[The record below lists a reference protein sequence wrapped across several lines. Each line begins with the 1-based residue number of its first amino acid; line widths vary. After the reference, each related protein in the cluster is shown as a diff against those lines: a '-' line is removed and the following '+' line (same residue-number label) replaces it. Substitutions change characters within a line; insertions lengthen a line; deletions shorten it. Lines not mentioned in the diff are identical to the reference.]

1 MTTENSQTAAVP
13 LVEVQGVVKRFGK
26 TTALNGVELRVHA
39 GRTHALVGRNGA
51 GKSTLVSILTG
62 LNAPDEGWV
71 KFSGEATPA
80 LNDVNAWRS
89 RVACVYQKP
98 TIFPNLTVAENL
110 LINRQD
116 LGKRL
121 ISWREV
127 NREAQKILDAWDISV
142 DVHLEAG
149 LLDVENRQL
158 VEIARSLSY
167 GARFIILDEPTAM
180 LEGKAITRLFER
192 MRKLQEQGVTF
203 LFISHHLTEVYDICH
218 DVTVYRDARHIVTA
232 PVAEFPQKQM
242 IEAMTGER
250 YEDKVYTPRELPDER
265 VLEVSNLS
273 HRFRFNNLNFAVKK
287 REMVGLVGLGGCG
300 KVGLAETIVGL
311 QSAVGGEIYINGK
324 TYARD
329 SVRAA
334 LDAGIGFVPQ
344 DRHHGG
350 FVPEMSI
357 EENATMTILPE
368 LSSAKL
374 GIIDRQKRFNLA
386 SQWIKAL
393 DVKTYGAEQEVAGL
407 SGGNQQK
414 VVQARAMA
422 NEPQLLVMINPTA
435 GVDIK
440 SKHTLLDYVAQ
451 EAERREMAVIIVSDD
466 LDDVRGCDRVI
477 VMQHGK
483 MAHEFKQGW
492 NDNMLIAAMEGMLE
506 ADEAPYQFVPQAA
519 QEQAQHI

>member
-1 MTTENSQTAAVP
+1 M
-13 LVEVQGVVKRFGK
+13 
-26 TTALNGVELRVHA
+26 
-39 GRTHALVGRNGA
+39 
-51 GKSTLVSILTG
+51 
-62 LNAPDEGWV
+62 
-71 KFSGEATPA
+71 
-80 LNDVNAWRS
+80 
-89 RVACVYQKP
+89 
-98 TIFPNLTVAENL
+98 
-110 LINRQD
+110 
-116 LGKRL
+116 
-121 ISWREV
+121 
-127 NREAQKILDAWDISV
+127 
-142 DVHLEAG
+142 
-149 LLDVENRQL
+149 
-158 VEIARSLSY
+158 
-167 GARFIILDEPTAM
+167 
-180 LEGKAITRLFER
+180 
-192 MRKLQEQGVTF
+192 
-203 LFISHHLTEVYDICH
+203 
-218 DVTVYRDARHIVTA
+218 
-232 PVAEFPQKQM
+232 
-242 IEAMTGER
+242 
-250 YEDKVYTPRELPDER
+250 
-265 VLEVSNLS
+265 
-273 HRFRFNNLNFAVKK
+273 
-287 REMVGLVGLGGCG
+287 
-300 KVGLAETIVGL
+300 

>member
-1 MTTENSQTAAVP
+1 METTLPTPP

-26 TTALNGVELRVHA
+26 TTALNGVELTVHA

-62 LNAPDEGWV
+62 LNTPDEGRV
-71 KFSGEATPA
+71 LFGGSPA
-80 LNDVNAWRS
+80 PEVGDVQAWREK
-89 RVACVYQKP
+89 VACVYQKP

-116 LGKRL
+116 FGKRFV
-121 ISWREV
+121 SWKQV
-127 NREAQKILDAWDISV
+127 HQEAQKILDAWDIPV
-142 DVHLEAG
+142 DVRLEAG

-180 LEGKAITRLFER
+180 LEGKAITRLFDR

-218 DVTVYRDARHIVTA
+218 DVTVYRDAKHIVTA
-232 PVAEFPQKQM
+232 PVKDFNQKQM

-265 VLEVSNLS
+265 VFEVRDLS
-273 HRFRFNNLNFAVKK
+273 HQHRFKHLNFAIKK
-287 REMVGLVGLGGCG
+287 REMVGLVGVGGCG
-300 KVGLAETIVGL
+300 KVGFAETIVGL
-311 QSAVGGEIYINGK
+311 QSALGGEIYVNGK

-357 EENATMTILPE
+357 EENATMTILPQ
-368 LSSAKL
+368 LSSSKL
-374 GIIDRQKRFNLA
+374 GIIDRKKRFALA
-386 SQWIKAL
+386 NDWIQAL
-393 DVKTYGAEQEVAGL
+393 DVKTYGAEQEVSGL

-422 NEPQLLVMINPTA
+422 NEPQMLVMINPTA

-440 SKHTLLDYVAQ
+440 SKHTLLDYVAK
-451 EAERREMAVIIVSDD
+451 EAERREMAVLIVSDD
-466 LDDVRGCDRVI
+466 LDDVRGCDRVV
-477 VMQHGK
+477 VMQHGE
-483 MAHEFKQGW
+483 MVHEFKQGW
-492 NDNMLIAAMEGMLE
+492 KDNELIAAMEGMLE
-506 ADEAPYQFVPQAA
+506 KEEAPYHFSPQV
-519 QEQAQHI
+519 ENV